1 MITKMTPR
9 ERVLTTLRHEEPDS
23 VPLDF
28 GGMHAT
34 GIHANAYHRLREFL
48 GMPSRKTRILN
59 AWMQLAVIEDEIR
72 DRFGVD
78 LTPVELLRPAFG
90 LSIAHQQPYALP
102 DGSEGEISSEYSP
115 NISPDG
121 SKTLSGPN
129 GRPFARMP
137 AGGFWFDV
145 IDFPL
150 ENATTTGDID
160 KFDWEGLLLKQDELA
175 FIQEQGRRLHEH
187 SDRAVIGNFG
197 GAIFD
202 WSQQLRGFSN
212 VMFDLVENQDLYT
225 YLLDRMTEVHLE
237 NLRRYLDAVGEYIHI
252 VAMGD
257 DLGTQNGPWMRPEVY
272 RTLIKPRHAR
282 IFNYIKESNPHLYV
296 FLHSCG
302 SIYQLLP
309 DLIDAGVDI
318 INPIQVT
325 ANGMEPSR
333 LKREFGKNLTL
344 WGGGVDSQGVLPFG
358 TPHQVREQVKERIQ
372 LMAPGGGYVFAT
384 VHNIQAEVPPENI
397 VAMFEAVA
405 EYGQYPM
412 A

>member
-1 MITKMTPR
+1 MTPR
-9 ERVLTTLRHEEPDS
+9 ERVLATLRHEEPDS

-48 GMPSRKTRILN
+48 GMPPRKTCILN

-90 LSIAHQQPYALP
+90 LSIAHWQPYTLP
-102 DGSEGEISSEYSP
+102 DGYEGEISSEYLP

-121 SKTLSGPN
+121 SKTRSGLN

-145 IDFPL
+145 IDFLL
-150 ENATTTGDID
+150 ESASTTRDID
-160 KFDWEGLLLKQDELA
+160 KFDWEGLLLREDDLA
-175 FIQEQGRRLHEH
+175 FIQEQGRRLHEQ
-187 SDRAVIGNFG
+187 SDRAIVGNFG
-197 GAIFD
+197 GAVFD
-202 WSQQLRGFSN
+202 WAQQLRGFSN
-212 VMFDLVENQDLYT
+212 VMFDLIENQSLFA

-252 VAMGD
+252 IAMGD
-257 DLGTQNGPWMRPEVY
+257 DLGTQTGPWMRPEKY
-272 RTLIKPRHAR
+272 RKLVKPRHAR
-282 IFNYIKESNPHLYV
+282 IFHYIKARSPHLYV

-318 INPIQVT
+318 INPVQVT
-325 ANGMEPSR
+325 ARGMEPSR
-333 LKREFGKNLTL
+333 LKREFGKSLTF

-358 TPHQVREQVKERIQ
+358 TPQQVRDQVKERISI
-372 LMAPGGGYVFAT
+372 LAPGGGYVFAT
-384 VHNIQAEVPPENI
+384 VHNIQSEVPPENI

-405 EYGQYPM
+405 KYRRYPIT
-412 A
+412 